1 MNLTTEQKAA
11 IDYPH
16 NAVIT
21 ACPGSGK
28 TTILIYKIKSL
39 LTHCKNYQ
47 GIIAISYTN
56 KASDELKK
64 RCQSLI
70 FDTKESFFGTIDKF
84 YLKEIIIPFLKQIW
98 GTPTSLIST
107 FKYSDLSV
115 DNKELVNIYFPLDN
129 IDFTLLNDNLNN
141 LVKLFKSGIIVLETI
156 PILAFIV
163 LCNSESC
170 KRYIKAK
177 YKGIFI
183 DEYQDSGVVQHRIFL
198 KLAEIGLISIAVGDL
213 EQSIYGYSG
222 RSPENLKKLILEP
235 RFKHLTI
242 TINHRCHPS
251 ISNYANRLMRPDC
264 ALLETNEQRVFRKK
278 INGNQTEIARWIG
291 VNLDKIKKHYAINK
305 NRDVAILVRSNLC
318 ASIIA
323 SNVNYPNRAYFDD
336 LLSKLDG
343 VTTDLIKNLLSYR
356 YENNTAQSIIDS
368 FYKNISNKMIITS
381 LRRKIKEVRVCDDDQ
396 LIIKIKDVVF
406 LLIDKDIS
414 VSHVDAI
421 NEVINNVEIRNNYKK
436 SSDNEIQILT
446 LHKSKGLEFDFV
458 FHIDLYDWILPR
470 RAFIKGSYDIVFEN
484 EEQCLN
490 LHYVG
495 ITRAKKGIVLITST
509 KRLNSD
515 LEEKNGNPSQFL
527 ERQGLAELYLQL

>member
-222 RSPENLKKLILEP
+222 RSPESLKKLILEP

-291 VNLDKIKKHYAINK
+291 VNLDEIKKHYAINK